1 MKVALPKFNFFPTKF
16 VPWEREKM
24 KINNRI
30 GKIGEKLAAGYL
42 KKQGYE
48 IITTNFYTKGG
59 EIDIIA
65 KEDNEIV
72 FVEVKTRSNGSFGK
86 PVEAVNYFKQKHLY
100 KTAKYYMYKTCHE
113 LNYIRFDVIEVYI
126 KYGKIKINH
135 IKQIL

>member
-30 GKIGEKLAAGYL
+30 GKIGEKLAAEYL
-42 KKQGYE
+42 EKHGYE
-48 IITTNFYTKGG
+48 IITTNFYTKRG

-65 KEDNEIV
+65 RKDNEIV
-72 FVEVKTRSNGSFGK
+72 FVEVKTRSSDSFGK

-100 KTAKYYMYKTCHE
+100 QTAKYYMYKKCHE
-113 LNYIRFDVIEVYI
+113 LDYIRFDVIEVYI
-126 KYGKIKINH
+126 KYGKVNINNIKKIF
-135 IKQIL
+135 